1 MKSMCSMKFNNQ
13 NIFIGKNVTIGDNV
27 KIGDNV
33 RLYDNVTIGDNCT
46 ICNDCVLGE
55 PVADY
60 YEQPN
65 YVNPLTNIGSNSLLR
80 SHSIVYAGST
90 LGEHFSSG
98 HRVSIREFFWSGKNV
113 RIGTNCDIQNNVH
126 IENNSWLHSGIFVP
140 AKTQVGKYV
149 MIYPHVVFTD
159 DPYPPSNQHIAPK
172 VGDFAQVGAG
182 SIILP
187 GITLGKHV
195 LVGAGTVVTKSVPD
209 SFCVLGNPG
218 ELKKRVEDI
227 TLEDGSPAYPWPT
240 RFSRGMPWEEDGFL
254 TWQQRNH
261 D

>member
-1 MKSMCSMKFNNQ
+1 MKSMCSMKFNKQ
-13 NIFIGKNVTIGDNV
+13 NISIGKNVKIGENV

-60 YEQPN
+60 YEQSN
-65 YVNPLTNIGSNSLLR
+65 YINPATHVGPNSLLR
-80 SHSIVYAGST
+80 SHSIVYAGSS
-90 LGEHFSSG
+90 LGEYFSSG
-98 HRVSIREFFWSGKNV
+98 HRVTVRESFFCGKYV
-113 RIGTNCDIQNNVH
+113 RIGTNCDIQNNVR

-140 AKTQVGKYV
+140 AKTHIGKYV

-159 DPYPPSNQHIAPK
+159 DPYPPSNQHIPPK
-172 VGDFAQVGAG
+172 VSDFAQVGAG
-182 SIILP
+182 AIILP
-187 GITLGKHV
+187 GVSLGKHV

-209 SFCVLGNPG
+209 NYCILGNPG
-218 ELKKRVEDI
+218 KLKKRVEDI
-227 TLEDGSPAYPWPT
+227 ILENGSPAYPWPT
-240 RFSRGMPWEEDGFL
+240 RFSRGMPWNGSEFL
-254 TWQQRNH
+254 TWKQHNY